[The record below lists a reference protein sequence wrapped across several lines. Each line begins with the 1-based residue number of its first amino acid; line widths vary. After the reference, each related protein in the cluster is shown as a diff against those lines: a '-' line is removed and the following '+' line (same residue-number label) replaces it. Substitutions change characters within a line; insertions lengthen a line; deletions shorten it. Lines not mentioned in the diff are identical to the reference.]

1 MGAASGQHDHDHAGH
16 SHGGH
21 GHDHG
26 DVAVFAGKDPAFR
39 RVLWVVILLNAGMA
53 AVEIAAGSI
62 GDSMALQADALD
74 FIGDAATYGLSLAA
88 IGWTLAW
95 RARAALVKGLS
106 LAGFAV
112 FVLAA
117 SVYRFFV
124 FSDPSAT
131 VMGVVGLAALAA
143 NLLSVLLLMRWR
155 EGDSNIR
162 SVWLCSRNDAIGN
175 VAVLIAAL
183 LVGWTSSPWPDLAVA
198 VGIASLFAWSSVAIL
213 RQARAELR
221 LAA

>member
-1 MGAASGQHDHDHAGH
+1 MGWVVSRRGGRHGCRQRQHD
-16 SHGGH
+16 
-21 GHDHG
+21 HDHG

-106 LAGFAV
+106 LAG
-112 FVLAA
+112 LPSSCWPPA
-117 SVYRFFV
+117 S
-124 FSDPSAT
+124 
-131 VMGVVGLAALAA
+131 
-143 NLLSVLLLMRWR
+143 
-155 EGDSNIR
+155 
-162 SVWLCSRNDAIGN
+162 
-175 VAVLIAAL
+175 
-183 LVGWTSSPWPDLAVA
+183 
-198 VGIASLFAWSSVAIL
+198 IASSCSAI
-213 RQARAELR
+213 RRR
-221 LAA
+221 R